1 MKSRVISLYSAM
13 LNTHYGLSAGK
24 YYYIKK
30 KQRLWEPLVIV
41 ASMGWLLVL
50 AVWFAWMLTEQLF
63 LGGLAFGQPHLALI
77 SGTLIVS
84 VLGLFFGF
92 FNVLSTFYFSNDLS
106 ILLAWPLRS
115 WEILLA
121 KLGVIVTGQYVLNAL
136 FLLPIGIRYGL
147 LARVGVG
154 YVVSAF
160 VVFLVL
166 PVIPLV
172 IASALS
178 VVLMRLVNL
187 SRYRDKLTLIGGIL
201 LLVIVFGGTYWL
213 QQNVETDDPSVLLEK
228 LLSQADGLV
237 KAVGRVFPPSVWAAQ
252 AMAYAHTSQ
261 GWINLLYLVA
271 SSALGLIVLYV
282 LGEKVFLQGVI
293 AGLEGSR
300 GGKRRKKV
308 VLEHVERGAFLT
320 LLSTERKL
328 FVRDPNFALNGLIG
342 YVLLPVM
349 ALLPLFGQNLE
360 GNPFEQLNF
369 GEMDPLLV
377 MGGISLFFMVMIA
390 MSMIPSTTFSREGR
404 YLWIVRTLPLSIGQI
419 IRPRVAAAQVVNTVG
434 CVLGLLPLSYL
445 FGWGVLEVGFGIV
458 FGLLLS
464 SVVAYLLVI
473 LDLSRP
479 MLDWINPIKAVKS
492 NFNSIVGMFG
502 TMVIAFLLG
511 ALFFLNARTA
521 TLWLI
526 PLELLL
532 VTGLLGGLAW
542 FLTRNVAP
550 KLWAK
555 I

>member
-1 MKSRVISLYSAM
+1 MKVVLMKSRVISLYSAM

-121 KLGVIVTGQYVLNAL
+121 KLGVIVTGQYILNAL

-213 QQNVETDDPSVLLEK
+213 QQNVGTDDPSVLLEQ

-252 AMAYAHTSQ
+252 AMAYADTSQ

-369 GEMDPLLV
+369 G
-377 MGGISLFFMVMIA
+377 GNGSA
-390 MSMIPSTTFSREGR
+390 ASHGR
-404 YLWIVRTLPLSIGQI
+404 YLAFLHGDDSNVYDSVYHILQRRSLFVDCAHSSSLHWPNHPPESGGCPGCKYRRLCA
-419 IRPRVAAAQVVNTVG
+419 RVAAPVLPFRVG
-434 CVLGLLPLSYL
+434 S
-445 FGWGVLEVGFGIV
+445 
-458 FGLLLS
+458 
-464 SVVAYLLVI
+464 
-473 LDLSRP
+473 
-479 MLDWINPIKAVKS
+479 
-492 NFNSIVGMFG
+492 
-502 TMVIAFLLG
+502 
-511 ALFFLNARTA
+511 
-521 TLWLI
+521 
-526 PLELLL
+526 
-532 VTGLLGGLAW
+532 LGGW
-542 FLTRNVAP
+542 FRHR
-550 KLWAK
+550 LWSTFVQRRS
-555 I
+555 IPPCHTGSESPHVGLD